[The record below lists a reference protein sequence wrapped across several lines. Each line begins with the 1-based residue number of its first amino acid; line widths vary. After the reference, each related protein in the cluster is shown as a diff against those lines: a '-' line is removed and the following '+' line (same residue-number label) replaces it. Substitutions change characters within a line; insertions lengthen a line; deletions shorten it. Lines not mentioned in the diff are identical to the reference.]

1 MAEDSPKSTAAG
13 SSGAASEPGSPQRK
27 RFPWGTVL
35 RVAFGA
41 AALTALWASDV
52 LDPHKLWE
60 ALHRRPGTWLAAFA
74 VYLLGPVLISGLRWR
89 LLLQGVS
96 VHLPHSR
103 YWRLHF
109 TGVFFNSLLPGG
121 TGGDLVKGYYL
132 FRGQSRTQGG
142 AGVSSM
148 VLDRLTGFLGLLFVG
163 TATTL
168 AFPRFWQSHH
178 ALIANAWI
186 YIGASLVSLT
196 VLGLFLMP
204 WQPAWLEQREERWAQ
219 GEGWSHALAAS
230 LLAYRKKP
238 GVVAVAIALSMAVH
252 FGLVGVYALCGA
264 ALLAPLDFSQH
275 LFVAPTLTR
284 QNGLPIRPAGMGV
297 GEAAGAFL
305 YAVAGAPDSAAEIP
319 ALVHGIIL
327 LGAVLAA
334 PAYFWGPHRK
344 GKKGSAA

>member
-1 MAEDSPKSTAAG
+1 MAEEFPIADETEASGSLSPSAPA
-13 SSGAASEPGSPQRK
+13 PRK
-27 RFPWGTVL
+27 GFPWGTVL

-41 AALTALWASDV
+41 AALTVLWVSGV
-52 LDPHKLWE
+52 LDPHKLGE
-60 ALHRRPGTWLAAFA
+60 ALHRRPGTLLAAFA
-74 VYLLGPVLISGLRWR
+74 AYLVGPVLLSGLRWR
-89 LLLQGVS
+89 LLLRGVG
-96 VHLPHSR
+96 LRLDGAR

-132 FRGQSRTQGG
+132 FRGQSRTRGG
-142 AGVSSM
+142 VAVSSM

-168 AFPRFWQSHH
+168 AFPGFWQSHH
-178 ALIANAWI
+178 ALVVNAWI
-186 YIGASLVSLT
+186 YIGASLVSLA
-196 VLGLFLMP
+196 VLALFLMP
-204 WQPAWLEQREERWAQ
+204 WRPAWMESRERRWAE

-238 GVVAVAIALSMAVH
+238 GAVAAAIGLSMAVH

-264 ALLAPLDFSQH
+264 ALLAPLSFAQH
-275 LFVAPTLTR
+275 LFVAPTLTWL
-284 QNGLPIRPAGMGV
+284 NGIPISPAGLGV

-305 YAVAGAPDSAAEIP
+305 YSVAGAPDSAAEIP
-319 ALVHGIIL
+319 ALVHGVIL
-327 LGAVLAA
+327 LGAVSAA

-344 GKKGSAA
+344 SGR